1 MPAVCNA
8 KNAIRNE
15 CRNDLDRLN
24 NFSLCQFST
33 LFLAPGEYSVPVW
46 STLTPGSQLYEKYV
60 FLREIILKKRR
71 LKQLELTDYCSLE
84 CPLARDAGVYS
95 SAVARWFW
103 ECDGHKSSAVVQQLQ
118 SSRGEWSWYH
128 GVLCEGT
135 VPVVRSRTIRVLT
148 LCDLGV
154 KRTRLQVLRR
164 LCVRGWSAEGLN
176 CLTNTS
182 LWLIVIKVCAQSQK
196 KWHDGRLLVLKRQ
209 F

>member
-15 CRNDLDRLN
+15 RRNDLDRLN

-33 LFLAPGEYSVPVW
+33 LIWHRG
-46 STLTPGSQLYEKYV
+46 STLYLYGAPWLQGPSCMKSTTCVSTRNY
-60 FLREIILKKRR
+60 IKKKKADTAGVDW
-71 LKQLELTDYCSLE
+71 LW
-84 CPLARDAGVYS
+84 DAGVYS